1 MTDAA
6 TSGPGPHQQK
16 RARAGFGY
24 GFAAYGIWGLL
35 PLYFVLLIPAT
46 AYEIVALRIV
56 FSLVVCLLLLVVTRS
71 VGRFLRLFRDGS
83 AVLALTVAG
92 VLIAGNWLLY
102 TVATTTGHTLEASL
116 GYFINPLVAIL
127 LGVLV
132 LHEKLRPLQWTAIA
146 VGALAVVIMAV
157 FYGAVPWL
165 SLGLAFTFG
174 FYGLVKSRVGSRYPA
189 LITLTGETA
198 MITPLALV
206 AVALLGAQGQITLA
220 SEGTWCPPSPI
231 ESITDRNGRPVDLN
245 EPPCEQ
251 VVEPGLARSLAVA
264 MSEDDKAGGTSAQA
278 AGAAGWSLPMSGKT
292 GTTES
297 HRSAAFLGFTNR
309 YAAAT
314 YAYNDGT
321 TTSELCT
328 GPLRQC
334 GWGDLFGGM
343 EPARTWYSAMG
354 PVGSKYGAVSLPEAD
369 PAYRSGKSSGAVPD
383 VEGMSQSAATS
394 ALTAAGFQVEVVMV
408 SGTGA
413 PYGTVTSTVAGA
425 GIPGS
430 VVTIQVADGS
440 GGSGGYAG
448 ATGNGGAGNAPA
460 TGDGPM
466 VYTVPGMPPITV
478 TPPS

>member
-1 MTDAA
+1 MTDNA

-35 PLYFVLLIPAT
+35 PLYFVVLAPAT

-56 FSLVVCLLLLVVTRS
+56 FSLVVCLLMLAVTHS
-71 VGRFLRLFRDGS
+71 VGRFIRLFRDGS

-206 AVALLGAQGQITLA
+206 AVALLGAQGQITLT
-220 SEGTWCPPSPI
+220 S
-231 ESITDRNGRPVDLN
+231 
-245 EPPCEQ
+245 
-251 VVEPGLARSLAVA
+251 
-264 MSEDDKAGGTSAQA
+264 GGTGHFLLLLSSGVITAVPLLLF
-278 AGAAGWSLPMSGKT
+278 GAAAARLP
-292 GTTES
+292 
-297 HRSAAFLGFTNR
+297 L
-309 YAAAT
+309 
-314 YAYNDGT
+314 
-321 TTSELCT
+321 
-328 GPLRQC
+328 
-334 GWGDLFGGM
+334 
-343 EPARTWYSAMG
+343 
-354 PVGSKYGAVSLPEAD
+354 
-369 PAYRSGKSSGAVPD
+369 
-383 VEGMSQSAATS
+383 
-394 ALTAAGFQVEVVMV
+394 
-408 SGTGA
+408 
-413 PYGTVTSTVAGA
+413 STV
-425 GIPGS
+425 
-430 VVTIQVADGS
+430 
-440 GGSGGYAG
+440 
-448 ATGNGGAGNAPA
+448 
-460 TGDGPM
+460 
-466 VYTVPGMPPITV
+466 GMLQ
-478 TPPS
+478 